1 MRQLQRSM
9 LTGYGKQN
17 PGQNPD
23 QQTKDMGR
31 KTGDIGQ

>member
-1 MRQLQRSM
+1 MRQLQSM
-9 LTGYGKQN
+9 LTGYGK
-17 PGQNPD
+17 QNPD